1 MTYGLEKKRV
11 TSGDLKPIIFCDF
24 DGTITEIDATDQI
37 LSQLAHPSWREIE
50 QEWVR
55 GTIGSREC
63 LERQMALVTAS
74 EAELNAL
81 IDSIPVDPTFA
92 AFYGW
97 TRKRRTPLYIVSD
110 GFESVIRRVLG
121 KAGLGGRL
129 AFRGRVFASALQ
141 WKDGRLEA
149 RFPNADAYCSHGCA
163 TCKVAVMK
171 KLAGGAFK
179 IFIGDGLS
187 DRFAAEAADLV
198 YAKGQLLAYCR
209 DHEIKARPFET
220 IAEIQADLEARLPRR
235 HAKRKLTGRRVL
247 VAS

>member
-1 MTYGLEKKRV
+1 MA
-11 TSGDLKPIIFCDF
+11 SADSKPIIFCDF
-24 DGTITEIDATDQI
+24 DGTITEIDVIDLI
-37 LSQLAHPSWREIE
+37 LSQLAHPSWREVE

-81 IDSIPVDPTFA
+81 VDSVPIDPTFA
-92 AFYGW
+92 AFYGSI
-97 TRKRRTPLYIVSD
+97 RKRRIPFYIVSD
-110 GFESVIRRVLG
+110 GFESVIRRALG

-141 WKDGRLEA
+141 WKGGRLEA
-149 RFPNADAYCSHGCA
+149 RFPHVGAECRHGCA
-163 TCKVAVMK
+163 TCKVAAMK

-179 IFIGDGLS
+179 VFIGDGLS
-187 DRFAAEAADLV
+187 DRFAAEAGDLV
-198 YAKGQLLAYCR
+198 YAKGRLLAYCR
-209 DHEIKARPFET
+209 DHELKARPFET
-220 IAEIQADLEARLPRR
+220 FADVQADLESRLAAR
-235 HAKRKLTGRRVL
+235 HARRKLTSRRVL

>member
-1 MTYGLEKKRV
+1 MTNGWEFKRV
-11 TSGDLKPIIFCDF
+11 TSEESKPTIFCDF
-24 DGTITEIDATDQI
+24 DGTITEIDVTDQI
-37 LSQLAHPSWREIE
+37 LSQLAHPSWRGIE

-97 TRKRRTPLYIVSD
+97 VRKRRIPFYIVSD

-141 WKDGRLEA
+141 WKGGRLEA
-149 RFPNADAYCSHGCA
+149 HFPNAGAECRHGCA
-163 TCKVAVMK
+163 TCKAAMMK

-198 YAKGQLLAYCR
+198 YAKGRLLAYCR
-209 DHEIKARPFET
+209 DHELKARAFET
-220 IAEIQADLEARLPRR
+220 FAEIQADLEARLAAR
-235 HAKRKLTGRRVL
+235 HAKRKLTSRRVW